1 MDELDTNGPSKDK
14 AADRNKRGAL
24 SSGEMKYIEENAATK
39 SLQEMSVEIS
49 KSVGTIKKY
58 VYKKNL
64 VTKEDTKSPDGI
76 AIREI
81 QCRDILRNREYW
93 PELQLQFSS
102 AEVKQFE
109 QSWVKMYLQFNEDC
123 QWTEELQMKKYLTL
137 EIMKDRF
144 GRQVYTCIMEIDK
157 LQKAID
163 DERAA
168 GTKNSAAIRE
178 LSMLLEKYQ
187 SNQIQLAKQQR
198 ETIQEQK
205 DVESKLKGSRDQ
217 RVKSYLDANE
227 NFSAGLRLLH
237 ENQVVR
243 ENLAKHIEIM
253 RQAQEFAKC
262 KLYDYHTFVDGT
274 LDKLILSEES
284 TINEENEDDD
294 NI

>member
-1 MDELDTNGPSKDK
+1 MDELDVNGPSKDK

-39 SLQEMSVEIS
+39 SLQEMSDAIN
-49 KSVGTIKKY
+49 KSVATIKKY

-64 VTKEDTKSPDGI
+64 VTKEDVKSPDGA

-93 PELQLQFSS
+93 SELQLQFSPV
-102 AEVKQFE
+102 ELKQFE
-109 QSWVKMYLQFNEDC
+109 QSWVKMYLQFNSDV
-123 QWTEELQMKKYLTL
+123 QFTEEFQMKKYLTL

-144 GRQVYTCIMEIDK
+144 GRQVYTCIQEIDK
-157 LQKAID
+157 LQKLID

-205 DVESKLKGSRDQ
+205 DIETKLKGSRDQ
-217 RVKSYLDANE
+217 RVKQYLDANE
-227 NFSAGLRLLH
+227 NWTAGLKLLH
-237 ENQVVR
+237 EDQIVR

-253 RQAQEFAKC
+253 RQAQALAKC
-262 KLYDYHTFVDGT
+262 KLYDYHTYEDKSVDRM
-274 LDKLILSEES
+274 ILSQES
-284 TINEENEDDD
+284 TEDDD
-294 NI
+294 E